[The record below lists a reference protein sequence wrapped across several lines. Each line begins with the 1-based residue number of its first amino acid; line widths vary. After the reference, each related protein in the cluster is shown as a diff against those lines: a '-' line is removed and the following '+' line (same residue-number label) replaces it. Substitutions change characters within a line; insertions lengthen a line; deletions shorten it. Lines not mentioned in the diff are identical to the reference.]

1 MRPAALAAA
10 LALASIPVA
19 AYADSPEGGEMAEW
33 RAVDAEIGKIAD
45 IEGIEQLARDFPD
58 SGSVRLR
65 LLNAQLGAGQL
76 DAALETLAWLKA
88 RGHVFSAAAQAQIP
102 QLVGESRAAAARA
115 LLLPEAEPVEAS
127 EVIAAVPAEAG
138 LIESVFAAPA
148 GDTLIATSVT
158 RQALWIREAGDW
170 RRADLALAD
179 DLSGILQDET
189 HNIGWIASSN
199 IDGSEQDETRFSG
212 LIGLGPLDARLY
224 ATAPEGV
231 RVSDLAMGPDG
242 TVYASDPL
250 SGGVYT
256 KGVWAEDLTV
266 LVQPGTFRSPQGLAV
281 SEDGARLYLSDY
293 RYGLAMIDLATGRV
307 ARLESDVPVLLDGID
322 GLWRSG
328 SELIA
333 MQNGASPM
341 RIVAFTLS
349 GDGTRIV
356 AARVLEQA
364 HPDWTEPL
372 GGSIADNAL
381 VYVATGQWDRYDKGQ
396 PVEGKPPQPTQ
407 IRRLPL
413 D

>member
-33 RAVDAEIGKIAD
+33 RAVAAETGKIAD
-45 IEGIEQLARDFPD
+45 IEGVEQLARDFPD

-102 QLVGESRAAAARA
+102 QLVGESHAEAARA

-138 LIESVFAAPA
+138 LIESVFAAPT

-170 RRADLALAD
+170 RRVDLARAD

-199 IDGSEQDETRFSG
+199 IDGSEQEETRFSG

-224 ATAPEGV
+224 AAAPEGA
-231 RVSDLAMGPDG
+231 RVSDLAIGPDG

-250 SGGVYT
+250 SGGVYS

-266 LVQPGTFRSPQGLAV
+266 LVQPGTFRSPQGLAL

-322 GLWRSG
+322 GLWRYG

-341 RIVAFTLS
+341 RSVAFTLS

-372 GGSIADNAL
+372 GGSIADSAL

-396 PVEGKPPQPTQ
+396 PVEGKPPLPTQ

>member
-33 RAVDAEIGKIAD
+33 RAVDAETGKIAD
-45 IEGIEQLARDFPD
+45 IEGVEQLARDFPD

-102 QLVGESRAAAARA
+102 QLVGESHAEAARA

-170 RRADLALAD
+170 RRVDLALAD

-199 IDGSEQDETRFSG
+199 IDGSEQGETRFSG

-224 ATAPEGV
+224 AAAPEGV

-250 SGGVYT
+250 GAGVYT

-307 ARLESDVPVLLDGID
+307 APLESDVPVLLDGID

-333 MQNGASPM
+333 MQNGVSPM

-349 GDGTRIV
+349 AAGKRIV
-356 AARVLEQA
+356 AALVLEQA

-396 PVEGKPPQPTQ
+396 PVEGKPPLPTQ

>member
-33 RAVDAEIGKIAD
+33 RAVDAETGKIAD

-102 QLVGESRAAAARA
+102 QLVGESRAEEARA

-170 RRADLALAD
+170 RRVDLALAD
-179 DLSGILQDET
+179 DLSGILQDPT

-199 IDGSEQDETRFSG
+199 IDGSEQDETRFCG

-224 ATAPEGV
+224 AAAPEGV
-231 RVSDLAMGPDG
+231 RVSDLAIGPDG

-349 GDGTRIV
+349 ADGKRIV